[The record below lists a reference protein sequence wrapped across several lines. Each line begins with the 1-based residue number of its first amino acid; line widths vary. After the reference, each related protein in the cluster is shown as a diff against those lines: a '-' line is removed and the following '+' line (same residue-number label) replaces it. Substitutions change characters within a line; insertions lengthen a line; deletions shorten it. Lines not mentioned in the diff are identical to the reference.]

1 MWEEINRKQN
11 EEEMLQLQYYS
22 RKLYNNSTRVFI
34 FKIIVLIINII
45 LAVIDKETYF
55 LSTIFFIIFALL
67 EMLEIKCVKKAA
79 KARNLFDQILFEF
92 KIPKDN
98 KKVKERAYK
107 LCKRYEND
115 YYAQRKNTGTDEPPG
130 LRNWYT
136 KNNGKNK
143 NEIIFKC
150 QIENTKWDKK
160 ITCIDFI
167 FFLVTLAIVIFICV
181 FKYYNKTVS
190 ELILG
195 ILPGFELIYEIG
207 KRLYLYYQYN
217 NNLIKR
223 KCLIEEFSDNKIQR
237 KNLDSLQSLIEE
249 RRELDLVPLN
259 FIHKRITQTM
269 HDIIRKYN

>member
-1 MWEEINRKQN
+1 MWEEISQKQN

-22 RKLYNNSTRVFI
+22 RKLYNNSTRVFT
-34 FKIIVLIINII
+34 FKIIVIIINII
-45 LAVIDKETYF
+45 LAIMDKATIF
-55 LSTIFFIIFALL
+55 LSAIFFIIFALL
-67 EMLEIKCVKKAA
+67 ETLEIKCVKKAA

-98 KKVKERAYK
+98 KKIKERAYK
-107 LCKRYEND
+107 LCKRYEKD
-115 YYAQRKNTGTDEPPG
+115 YDVQRKNTGTDEPPG

-136 KNNGKNK
+136 KNSGKNK

-160 ITCIDFI
+160 ITYFDFI
-167 FFLVTLAIVIFICV
+167 FFSVTLVIVFFILV
-181 FKYYNKTVS
+181 FEYYNKNVS
-190 ELILG
+190 ELISG
-195 ILPGFELIYEIG
+195 ILLGFELIYEIG
-207 KRLYLYYQYN
+207 KRLYLYYQHN
-217 NNLIKR
+217 NNLTKR
-223 KCLIEEFSDNKIQR
+223 ECLIEEFSDNKIQR
-237 KNLDSLQSLIEE
+237 RNLNSLQFLIEE